1 MKRTSKICI
10 AVCTSLVIGGCAN
23 HPVNSDR
30 FISEDHMDGTA
41 NPAEGYATYLD
52 AKRQINSPDP
62 DKETLKR
69 FVEQGS
75 MLTYQNCLSTVEG
88 IANNSH
94 QMSYTKDQYLV
105 GSVLATGLLAINGA
119 STETIERLALGSS
132 FLVSSLELYQN
143 YYLMGPDAASVVDLV
158 RKAMNKQLD
167 YALEQSPHTF
177 YKAAK
182 IILDL
187 SYVCSSVQINQ
198 MVADSIRTANIK
210 SPSEVLPQLL
220 VQEQLETI
228 LDEKII
234 SNIEMAAMY
243 ELMSVGQ
250 SGLEEGWTS
259 AVLKRIKDKVKDN
272 FNKIRKL
279 LTIQPQSFKQQV
291 EDHIDSMTGGNDPEP
306 VSIDAQKRIESLTE
320 SLAARLEESVDS
332 NHIYLTYDVFKY
344 LEGSDKTIAD
354 FLAELPDRF
363 DGLNEEA
370 ITFLKKNTTAL
381 ESWYKT
387 LDDIDIAVLEAAP
400 APGEELEIMLEKP
413 VAKPFTLKSF
423 DYTPTQ
429 TDRSIVTIERE

>member
-1 MKRTSKICI
+1 
-10 AVCTSLVIGGCAN
+10 
-23 HPVNSDR
+23 
-30 FISEDHMDGTA
+30 MDGTA

-234 SNIEMAAMY
+234 SN
-243 ELMSVGQ
+243 
-250 SGLEEGWTS
+250 
-259 AVLKRIKDKVKDN
+259 
-272 FNKIRKL
+272 
-279 LTIQPQSFKQQV
+279 
-291 EDHIDSMTGGNDPEP
+291 
-306 VSIDAQKRIESLTE
+306 
-320 SLAARLEESVDS
+320 
-332 NHIYLTYDVFKY
+332 
-344 LEGSDKTIAD
+344 
-354 FLAELPDRF
+354 
-363 DGLNEEA
+363 
-370 ITFLKKNTTAL
+370 
-381 ESWYKT
+381 
-387 LDDIDIAVLEAAP
+387 
-400 APGEELEIMLEKP
+400 
-413 VAKPFTLKSF
+413 
-423 DYTPTQ
+423 
-429 TDRSIVTIERE
+429 

>member
-10 AVCTSLVIGGCAN
+10 AVFTSLVIGGCAN
-23 HPVNSDR
+23 HPVNSDKY
-30 FISEDHMDGTA
+30 ISEDHMDGTA
-41 NPAEGYATYLD
+41 NPAEGYATYID
-52 AKRQINSPDP
+52 AKEQIGEDDP
-62 DKETLKR
+62 DEEILRR

-119 STETIERLALGSS
+119 STETIERVALGSS

-167 YALEQSPHTF
+167 YALEQSPDSF
-177 YKAAK
+177 YEAAK
-182 IILDL
+182 VILDL

-210 SPSEVLPQLL
+210 SPSEVLPQSL

-228 LDEKII
+228 LDEDII

-243 ELMSVGQ
+243 EVMSIGQ
-250 SGLEEGWTS
+250 TGLEEGWTS
-259 AVLKRIKDKVKDN
+259 RVLDRIKDKVKDN
-272 FNKIRKL
+272 FSQIRKV
-279 LTIQPQSFKQQV
+279 LTLQPQSFKRQV
-291 EDHIDSMTGGNDPEP
+291 EAHIASMTGANDSAP
-306 VSIDAQKRIESLTE
+306 VRIDAQERIRSMTE
-320 SLAARLEESVDS
+320 SLAERLGESVDS
-332 NHIYLTYDVFKY
+332 NLVYVTFAILKY
-344 LEGSDKTIAD
+344 VKDNDTTIAALLED
-354 FLAELPDRF
+354 LPDEF
-363 DGLNEEA
+363 ENLKDEQYS
-370 ITFLKKNTTAL
+370 FLKTHGPEL
-381 ESWYKT
+381 EAWYKT
-387 LDDIDIAVLEAAP
+387 LDDEDIAVLENPP
-400 APGEELEIMLEKP
+400 APGVEREIMLDRP

-423 DYTPTQ
+423 DYTPIKTG
-429 TDRSIVTIERE
+429 RSIVTIERE